1 MTPTEMHSTMKEE
14 EIYLIDMWRL
24 LLRQW
29 RWFVATMAMAL
40 ALSFAFVHLA
50 QRQWEAS
57 AWIQIG
63 EIGATP
69 AGHDPKVE
77 PFQRAIDRM
86 KTRQF
91 QDSVLESQSI
101 PLQSHEAGLYRKSL
115 KLDPDP
121 YANLIRVDVRA
132 DSPEQARRLATATV
146 NRLQAIHRDLGAA
159 MIQLGRQRLH
169 SVDQD
174 IDQAVADRNR
184 LQQSNV
190 PDGAHGTGVA
200 QPLLVAMLVGQ
211 KDEVIRQLRNEKADL
226 LARLSPDLTYNTSQP
241 WPVYVP
247 DKPAFPNPLMAWG
260 LGILCGG
267 ALGVLVAVTL
277 EARRRRS
284 IA

>member
-1 MTPTEMHSTMKEE
+1 MKED

-24 LLRQW
+24 LRRQW
-29 RWFVATMAMAL
+29 RWFAASMAAAL
-40 ALSFAFVHLA
+40 ALSFAFVHFA
-50 QRQWEAS
+50 QRQWQAS

-63 EIGATP
+63 EVGATP

-86 KTRQF
+86 KTRLF
-91 QDSVLESQSI
+91 QDSVLQGLGI
-101 PLQSHEAGLYRKSL
+101 PLKGRVAARYRKSL

-146 NRLQAIHRDLGAA
+146 DRLRVIHGGLGTA
-159 MIQLGRQRLH
+159 MLQLARQRL
-169 SVDQD
+169 QGIERD
-174 IDQAVADRNR
+174 IGEAIADRDR
-184 LQQSNV
+184 LRQSNAAG
-190 PDGAHGTGVA
+190 GAGGT
-200 QPLLVAMLVGQ
+200 QPLLVAVLVGQ
-211 KDEVIRQLRNEKADL
+211 KDELIRQLRNEKADL
-226 LARLSPDLTYNTSQP
+226 LLRLGPSLTYGTSQP

-247 DKPAFPNPLMAWG
+247 DKPVFPNPALAWG

-267 ALGVLVAVTL
+267 ALGVLLAVMRD
-277 EARRRRS
+277 ARRRRV